1 MPDSRENVRTEIPTR
16 EPAPSRMSLKSHL
29 IIWIPIA
36 LIVALGVLIR
46 LSS

>member
-1 MPDSRENVRTEIPTR
+1 MPEKNENVRAESRTAR
-16 EPAPSRMSLKSHL
+16 PAPSRMSLKSHL
-29 IIWIPIA
+29 VIWIPIA